1 MNMNVENQ
9 LYDIIRR
16 NISVIYENVNITDET
31 ELIRD
36 LGFDSITIIQLIL
49 DVEESFNIEFDDEAE
64 YEDISVIKNLKKYII
79 RKTQIKEN
87 D

>member
-1 MNMNVENQ
+1 MNVENQ